1 LACLEADVA
10 ARKRK
15 LERGLELGLRALR
28 EAGGVAS
35 EVWSVKA
42 AISTIDQ
49 ALGAPTLA
57 RVAARH
63 AERGHAFD
71 LEALLRDLGVLR
83 LPDGSVQ
90 LSNDAPLAG
99 VRRAIIDGAVN
110 EVAPRTKRLP
120 AADAL

>member
-1 LACLEADVA
+1 
-10 ARKRK
+10 
-15 LERGLELGLRALR
+15 
-28 EAGGVAS
+28 VAS
-35 EVWSVKA
+35 EVWSVKD

-99 VRRAIIDGAVN
+99 VRRAII
-110 EVAPRTKRLP
+110 EVR
-120 AADAL
+120 